1 MKKTK
6 KMMLRSRIR
15 KITAAT
21 TVAGSAVVFG
31 RPGGV
36 EHYFVPVFPSRNAE
50 QGEETYQE
58 VVETYV
64 RLDAK
69 HLESCDYVV
78 LVVYLM

>member
-1 MKKTK
+1 
-6 KMMLRSRIR
+6 MMLRSRIR